1 MGIRLIVLNLV
12 GWFLQEG
19 RRKAAEPDNG
29 YRFKRVGRLS
39 RRPGATNGESLILRR
54 DEESACARKL
64 GDPQLPRKAPVELTA
79 SVSVPQTDTGGRGED
94 PKALERTLPKELGK
108 MTP

>member
-1 MGIRLIVLNLV
+1 MGSRLIVLHHI

-19 RRKAAEPDNG
+19 RRKAAEPHIG
-29 YRFKRVGRLS
+29 WWFKVVGRHT
-39 RRPGATNGESLILRR
+39 RRPGATNGVSMLRT
-54 DEESACARKL
+54 DEESACAHKL

-79 SVSVPQTDTGGRGED
+79 DVTVPQTDTGGRGED
-94 PKALERTLPKELGK
+94 PKALERTLLKELGK